1 MEKVQNK
8 MKILYHLKENIQM
21 RKDRMEK
28 ELLEMIYLNMK

>member
-1 MEKVQNK
+1 MEKVQNI

-21 RKDRMEK
+21 GKDRMEK